1 MFPSVFVSFYFHDH
15 GSSSSGNVKSS
26 SSGGQTLHQHRHQPH
41 VVLYDQTATAPGSF
55 LLFPF
60 FFFFSSFTVSIHN
73 VNSGSE

>member
-15 GSSSSGNVKSS
+15 GSS